1 MVVFACFAALQ
12 VTRQNRVLEII
23 LFPSEAPVK
32 AVERR
37 VKEKKI

>member
-1 MVVFACFAALQ
+1 MVVAACFVVLQ

-23 LFPSEAPVK
+23 FFLSKAPVK